1 MEKNIIIIDDEDQN
15 PQKEY
20 IESKLKREYDI
31 EVHLINTNEDVLGDD
46 GTISE
51 EMLKDRLME
60 IMKSRSI
67 DLVLTDYE
75 LSDDKISGIEVV
87 KMVKEIRSKVPVIMY
102 SGKKKE
108 VLTRLLGDYKR
119 RDEEEL
125 IAAINDFMSWGIEEF
140 LGRGNYS
147 DDAIKFVKQKKKPQV
162 DDLFIQKLR
171 AIGDEKSVTGYPE
184 WRDKTLNEIC
194 EVIENK
200 RDARSNMWMDDL
212 IEQVVAY
219 ISNTSAAE

>member
-1 MEKNIIIIDDEDQN
+1 MEKHIIIIDDEDQS

-20 IESKLKREYDI
+20 IESKLKREFDI
-31 EVHLINTNEDVLGDD
+31 EVHLINTNEDVLSDD

-51 EMLKDRLME
+51 EQLKDRLMD
-60 IMKSRSI
+60 IMKGRSI

-87 KMVKEIRSKVPVIMY
+87 KIMKGIRPKVPVIMY
-102 SGKKKE
+102 SGKKTE
-108 VLTRLLGDYKR
+108 VLARLLGDYKK
-119 RDEEEL
+119 RDEDEL
-125 IAAINDFMSWGIEEF
+125 IAAINDFMSWGIHEF

-147 DDAIKFVKQKKKPQV
+147 DDAIKFVKQKRRPQV
-162 DDLFIQKLR
+162 DDIFIQKLR
-171 AIGDEKSVTGYPE
+171 AIGDEKCKTGLPD
-184 WRDKTLNEIC
+184 WRDLTLNEIC

-200 RDARSNMWMDDL
+200 SDARSNLWMDDL

-219 ISNTSAAE
+219 ISNTSVAE

>member
-1 MEKNIIIIDDEDQN
+1 M
-15 PQKEY
+15 
-20 IESKLKREYDI
+20 
-31 EVHLINTNEDVLGDD
+31 GDD

-51 EMLKDRLME
+51 EMLTDRLME
-60 IMKSRSI
+60 IMKGRSI
-67 DLVLTDYE
+67 DLVLTDSE

-162 DDLFIQKLR
+162 DDVFIQKLR
-171 AIGDEKSVTGYPE
+171 AIGDEKCETGYPE
-184 WRDKTLNEIC
+184 WRDKTLNDIC

-200 RDARSNMWMDDL
+200 RDARSELWMDDL